1 MQAADSKQAVTK
13 GIVRS
18 PTAQSSFMLIVP
30 RAPSMRAWFEAGWY
44 QNEDGG
50 SGQAADFKVRGR
62 EAARQVRLLRFEAV
76 IRDG

>member
-18 PTAQSSFMLIVP
+18 LTAQSSFMPIVP
-30 RAPSMRAWFEAGWY
+30 RAPNMRAWFEAGWY
-44 QNEDGG
+44 QNEDSG

-62 EAARQVRLLRFEAV
+62 KAARQVRLLRFEAV
-76 IRDG
+76 TRDG